1 MVVTSPYLIF
11 YLLPYQCWGFRTH
24 VLKKHNY
31 RTVSLRERDVTTLVM
46 QLVSETIVLG
56 IVGSL
61 LAGVA
66 TGFGALPIL
75 LKRNFSRR
83 TLDIMLGF
91 AAGVMLAASSF
102 SLLVP
107 ALEDPIVNDWTDVL
121 TVVVLGFTLGGI
133 FVHLADKYV
142 PHAHFKKGV
151 EGPSSAMARVWL
163 LILAITIHN
172 FPEGLAVGVAFG
184 VEDHL
189 TGISVAVAIGL
200 QNMPEGL
207 AVAAPLVREGYPRG
221 KAILLALATGLVE
234 PIGGTLGVSIVA
246 IAAFLLPYGLAFAAG
261 AMIFVVGDEMIPES
275 HSSGNARVATWGILV
290 GFVIMMTL
298 DNIFHFLFGG

>member
-1 MVVTSPYLIF
+1 MVNTRHIQNLIIWNTCS
-11 YLLPYQCWGFRTH
+11 QHTHRTA
-24 VLKKHNY
+24 
-31 RTVSLRERDVTTLVM
+31 SLRGGYATPLSM
-46 QLVSETIVLG
+46 QLLNDTIVLG
-56 IVGSL
+56 VIGSL

-66 TGFGALPIL
+66 TGVGALPIF

-91 AAGVMLAASSF
+91 AAGVMLAASAF

-107 ALEDPIVNDWTDVL
+107 ALEDPLVNDWADVL
-121 TVVVLGFTLGGI
+121 TVVALGFGLGGI

-142 PHAHFKKGV
+142 PHAHFEKGQ
-151 EGPSSAMARVWL
+151 EGPSSSLARVWL

-172 FPEGLAVGVAFG
+172 FPEGLAVGVSFG
-184 VEDHL
+184 LEDPL

-221 KAILLALATGLVE
+221 KAVLLALATGLVE
-234 PIGGTLGVSIVA
+234 PIGGVLGVSIVTV
-246 IAAFLLPYGLAFAAG
+246 AAFLLPYGLAFAAG
-261 AMIFVVGDEMIPES
+261 AMVFVVGDEMIPES
-275 HSSGNARVATWGILV
+275 HSVENARVATWGIMV

-298 DNIFHFLFGG
+298 DNVFHFLFGG